1 MENRLCMFLLFSTMA
16 ATLSMHCDARKSM
29 EHIKDPKHQRNSII
43 KHTKNLE
50 LMSKLMSLVIEQ
62 PTDTSNTQPYGVSS
76 PFSLP
81 PFDSLPPENSH
92 PYCVNPPNTPE
103 PPIGTSPSPPS
114 PFYNFPPLGP
124 PPNPPGIVPNPP
136 IIFPGPPGIVPNP
149 PSNFPG
155 PPGIVPNPPSI
166 FPSPPQAIPTPTGYI
181 PSPSGPVLSPPYYEL
196 SPPTVVVSPP
206 YNVPSPFGFNPSP
219 PEFLPPIVYPP
230 PTVLPPPNR
239 APTTALWCVAK
250 PSVPGPIMQEAM
262 NYACASG
269 ADCDSIQPSG
279 PCFQPDTIFAH
290 ASYAFNSYWQKTK
303 IAGGTCEF
311 GGTAMLVTV
320 DPSYDGC
327 HFEYQY

>member
-1 MENRLCMFLLFSTMA
+1 
-16 ATLSMHCDARKSM
+16 
-29 EHIKDPKHQRNSII
+29 
-43 KHTKNLE
+43 
-50 LMSKLMSLVIEQ
+50 
-62 PTDTSNTQPYGVSS
+62 
-76 PFSLP
+76 
-81 PFDSLPPENSH
+81 
-92 PYCVNPPNTPE
+92 
-103 PPIGTSPSPPS
+103 
-114 PFYNFPPLGP
+114 
-124 PPNPPGIVPNPP
+124 PNPP
-136 IIFPGPPGIVPNP
+136 IIF
-149 PSNFPG
+149 SG

-320 DPSYDGC
+320 DPSEFL
-327 HFEYQY
+327 H